1 MNPLDNIRVVLVEP
15 ATPGNIGA
23 TARVLK
29 TTGISQLA
37 LVNPGAWD
45 TPEARTFAHG
55 AGDIL
60 DGSQVFPSLA
70 AAVADCHIVVGTT
83 HRQGRFRTVTSA
95 PEPLIAQL
103 ATQVHDRRI
112 ALVFGRER
120 DGLWHEELAL
130 CHQVL
135 RFPTAVAYP
144 SLNLSHAVL
153 LLTYGLYAAVDE
165 KPPDPPVQL
174 ATADERERML
184 AQILQALAE
193 IEFTPYNN
201 KLGSLRPSAAPLLQQ
216 GRFGSPRC
224 AGDSDYM
231 RPDPQVQPP
240 LSPQWRA
247 VRPQSWGRLMDYL
260 L

>member
-1 MNPLDNIRVVLVEP
+1 MNPLDNVRVVLVEP

-29 TTGISQLA
+29 TTGIRQLA

-60 DGSQVFPSLA
+60 DGSQVFSSLA

-83 HRQGRFRTVTSA
+83 HRQGRFRAITS
-95 PEPLIAQL
+95 EPHALMAQL
-103 ATQVHDRRI
+103 ASQVHHRRV

-135 RFPTAVAYP
+135 KFPTAVAYP

-153 LLTYGLYAAVDE
+153 LFTYGLYSAVGE
-165 KPPDPPVQL
+165 APPAPAVQL
-174 ATADERERML
+174 ATAGERERMF
-184 AQILQALAE
+184 AQLLQALAE

-201 KLGSLRPSAAPLLQQ
+201 EPDHFGRVLR
-216 GRFGSPRC
+216 RFFNKVELEVR
-224 AGDSDYM
+224 D
-231 RPDPQVQPP
+231 V
-240 LSPQWRA
+240 RA
-247 VRPQSWGRLMDYL
+247 IQTICGQIRKFSRRYRRRAD
-260 L
+260 

>member
-60 DGSQVFPSLA
+60 DTSQVFPNLA

-95 PEPLIAQL
+95 PKPLIDQL
-103 ATQVHDRRI
+103 ASQVHHRRI

-153 LLTYGLYAAVDE
+153 LFTYGLYATVSE

-174 ATADERERML
+174 ATAGERERMF

-201 KLGSLRPSAAPLLQQ
+201 EPDHFGRVLRRFFNKVDLEVRDVRAIQTICGQIRKFSRRYRRSA
-216 GRFGSPRC
+216 GRTE
-224 AGDSDYM
+224 AD
-231 RPDPQVQPP
+231 
-240 LSPQWRA
+240 
-247 VRPQSWGRLMDYL
+247 
-260 L
+260 

>member
-29 TTGISQLA
+29 TTGLSQLA

-45 TPEARTFAHG
+45 TPEARAFAHG

-60 DGSQVFPSLA
+60 DGSQVFSSLA

-83 HRQGRFRTVTSA
+83 HRQGRFRTVTS
-95 PEPLIAQL
+95 EPHALIAQL
-103 ATQVHDRRI
+103 AAQAHHRRI

-130 CHQVL
+130 CQQVL
-135 RFPTAVAYP
+135 RFPTAVTYP

-153 LLTYGLYAAVDE
+153 LFTYGLYRAVGKAPPAPAA
-165 KPPDPPVQL
+165 PL
-174 ATADERERML
+174 ATAGERERMV
-184 AQILQALAE
+184 AQIVQALAE

-201 KLGSLRPSAAPLLQQ
+201 EPDHFGRVLR
-216 GRFGSPRC
+216 RFFNKVELEVR
-224 AGDSDYM
+224 D
-231 RPDPQVQPP
+231 V
-240 LSPQWRA
+240 RA
-247 VRPQSWGRLMDYL
+247 IQTICGQIRKFSRRYRRRAD
-260 L
+260 

>member
-1 MNPLDNIRVVLVEP
+1 M
-15 ATPGNIGA
+15 
-23 TARVLK
+23 
-29 TTGISQLA
+29 
-37 LVNPGAWD
+37 
-45 TPEARTFAHG
+45 
-55 AGDIL
+55 
-60 DGSQVFPSLA
+60 
-70 AAVADCHIVVGTT
+70 
-83 HRQGRFRTVTSA
+83 
-95 PEPLIAQL
+95 
-103 ATQVHDRRI
+103 
-112 ALVFGRER
+112 FGRER

-201 KLGSLRPSAAPLLQQ
+201 N
-216 GRFGSPRC
+216 
-224 AGDSDYM
+224 SDHFNKVDLEIRDVRAIQTICGQIRKFSRRY
-231 RPDPQVQPP
+231 RRSGGQSG
-240 LSPQWRA
+240 LSPGA
-247 VRPQSWGRLMDYL
+247 D
-260 L
+260 

>member
-29 TTGISQLA
+29 TTGINQLA

-45 TPEARTFAHG
+45 TPQARAFAHG

-83 HRQGRFRTVTSA
+83 HRQGRFRTVTST
-95 PEPLIAQL
+95 PDSLIDQL
-103 ATQVHDRRI
+103 ASQVHHRRI

-153 LLTYGLYAAVDE
+153 LFTYGLYAAVAE
-165 KPPDPPVQL
+165 KPQDSPGQL
-174 ATADERERML
+174 ATAGERERMF

-193 IEFTPYNN
+193 LEFTPYNDKPEHFGRVLRRFFN
-201 KLGSLRPSAAPLLQQ
+201 KVDLEVR
-216 GRFGSPRC
+216 
-224 AGDSDYM
+224 D
-231 RPDPQVQPP
+231 V
-240 LSPQWRA
+240 RA
-247 VRPQSWGRLMDYL
+247 IQTVCSQIRKFSRRYRRRGGQSGFRARAD
-260 L
+260 

>member
-70 AAVADCHIVVGTT
+70 AAVADCYIVVGTT

-153 LLTYGLYAAVDE
+153 LLAYGLYAAVDE
-165 KPPDPPVQL
+165 KPPDPPVHL

-201 KLGSLRPSAAPLLQQ
+201 EPDHFGRVLR
-216 GRFGSPRC
+216 RFFNKVDLEVRDVRAIQTICGQIRKFSRRYHR
-224 AGDSDYM
+224 GGQSG
-231 RPDPQVQPP
+231 
-240 LSPQWRA
+240 LSPGA
-247 VRPQSWGRLMDYL
+247 D
-260 L
+260 

>member
-37 LVNPGAWD
+37 LVNPRAWD
-45 TPEARTFAHG
+45 TPEARAFAHG

-70 AAVADCHIVVGTT
+70 AAIADCHIVVGTT
-83 HRQGRFRTVTSA
+83 HRQGRFRAVDSA
-95 PEPLIAQL
+95 PHPLIAQL
-103 ATQVHDRRI
+103 ASQVHHRRI

-153 LLTYGLYAAVDE
+153 LFTYSLYAAVSE
-165 KPPDPPVQL
+165 QPPDPPVQL
-174 ATADERERML
+174 ATADERERMF

-201 KLGSLRPSAAPLLQQ
+201 KPDHFGRVLRRFFNKVDLEVRDVRAIQTICGQIRKFSRRYRRSA
-216 GRFGSPRC
+216 GRTG
-224 AGDSDYM
+224 AD
-231 RPDPQVQPP
+231 
-240 LSPQWRA
+240 
-247 VRPQSWGRLMDYL
+247 
-260 L
+260 

>member
-1 MNPLDNIRVVLVEP
+1 MLVEP

-29 TTGISQLA
+29 TTGLSQLA
-37 LVNPGAWD
+37 LVNPGTWD
-45 TPEARTFAHG
+45 TPEARAFAHG

-60 DGSQVFPSLA
+60 DGSQVFSSLA

-83 HRQGRFRTVTSA
+83 HRQGRFRTVTS
-95 PEPLIAQL
+95 EPHTLIAQL
-103 ATQVHDRRI
+103 AAQAHHRRI

-130 CHQVL
+130 CQQVL

-153 LLTYGLYAAVDE
+153 LFTYGLYRAVDE
-165 KPPDPPVQL
+165 TPPAPAAPL
-174 ATADERERML
+174 ATAGERERMV
-184 AQILQALAE
+184 AQIVQALAE

-201 KLGSLRPSAAPLLQQ
+201 EPDHFGRVLR
-216 GRFGSPRC
+216 RFFNKVELEVR
-224 AGDSDYM
+224 D
-231 RPDPQVQPP
+231 V
-240 LSPQWRA
+240 RA
-247 VRPQSWGRLMDYL
+247 IQTICGQIRKFSRRYRRRAD
-260 L
+260 

>member
-45 TPEARTFAHG
+45 TPEARAFAHG

-60 DGSQVFPSLA
+60 AGSQVFPSLA
-70 AAVADCHIVVGTT
+70 AAVADCHVVVGTT
-83 HRQGRFRTVTSA
+83 HRRGRFRAVTSA
-95 PEPLIAQL
+95 PPLIAQL
-103 ATQVHDRRI
+103 AAQAHHRRI

-120 DGLWHEELAL
+120 DGLWHGELAL

-135 RFPTAVAYP
+135 RFPTATAYP

-153 LLTYGLYAAVDE
+153 LFTYGLYAAVSE
-165 KPPDPPVQL
+165 KPPDPPGQL
-174 ATADERERML
+174 ATAGERERML

-201 KLGSLRPSAAPLLQQ
+201 KPDHFGRVLRRFFNRVDLEVRDVRAIQTICGQIRKFSRRYRRRA
-216 GRFGSPRC
+216 GRTE
-224 AGDSDYM
+224 AD
-231 RPDPQVQPP
+231 
-240 LSPQWRA
+240 
-247 VRPQSWGRLMDYL
+247 
-260 L
+260 

>member
-29 TTGISQLA
+29 TTGLSQLA
-37 LVNPGAWD
+37 LVNPGTWD

-60 DGSQVFPSLA
+60 DSSQVFSSLA

-95 PEPLIAQL
+95 PHALIAQL
-103 ATQVHDRRI
+103 AAQAHHHRV

-153 LLTYGLYAAVDE
+153 LFTYGLYRAVGETPPAPAA
-165 KPPDPPVQL
+165 PL
-174 ATADERERML
+174 ATAGERERMV
-184 AQILQALAE
+184 AQIVQALAE

-201 KLGSLRPSAAPLLQQ
+201 EPDHFGRVLR
-216 GRFGSPRC
+216 RFFNKVELEVR
-224 AGDSDYM
+224 D
-231 RPDPQVQPP
+231 V
-240 LSPQWRA
+240 RA
-247 VRPQSWGRLMDYL
+247 IQTICGQIRKFSRRYRRRAD
-260 L
+260 

>member
-29 TTGISQLA
+29 TTGINQLA

-70 AAVADCHIVVGTT
+70 AAVADCHIVVGTS
-83 HRQGRFRTVTSA
+83 HRQGRFRAIDSA
-95 PEPLIAQL
+95 PRPLIAQL
-103 ATQVHDRRI
+103 ASQAHHRRI

-153 LLTYGLYAAVDE
+153 LFAYGLYEVVSE
-165 KPPDPPVQL
+165 QLPDPPAQL
-174 ATADERERML
+174 ATAGERERMF

-193 IEFTPYNN
+193 IEFTPYNDKPDHFGRVLRRFFN
-201 KLGSLRPSAAPLLQQ
+201 KVDLEVRDVRAIQTICGQIRKFSRRYRRSA
-216 GRFGSPRC
+216 GRTE
-224 AGDSDYM
+224 AD
-231 RPDPQVQPP
+231 
-240 LSPQWRA
+240 
-247 VRPQSWGRLMDYL
+247 
-260 L
+260 

>member
-1 MNPLDNIRVVLVEP
+1 MSPLDNIRVVLVEP

-29 TTGISQLA
+29 TTGISKLA

-60 DGSQVFPSLA
+60 DTSQVFPNLD

-95 PEPLIAQL
+95 PGPLIDQL
-103 ATQVHDRRI
+103 ASQAHHRCI

-120 DGLWHEELAL
+120 DGLWHEELEI

-135 RFPTAVAYP
+135 RFPTAAAYP

-153 LLTYGLYAAVDE
+153 LFAYGLYAAVSE
-165 KPPDPPVQL
+165 KPSDSPVQL
-174 ATADERERML
+174 ATAGERERMF

-201 KLGSLRPSAAPLLQQ
+201 KPDHFGRVLRRFFNKVDLEVRDVRAIQTICGQIRKFSHRYRRSA
-216 GRFGSPRC
+216 GRTE
-224 AGDSDYM
+224 AD
-231 RPDPQVQPP
+231 
-240 LSPQWRA
+240 
-247 VRPQSWGRLMDYL
+247 
-260 L
+260 

>member
-29 TTGISQLA
+29 TTGIGQLA
-37 LVNPGAWD
+37 LVNPKAWD
-45 TPEARTFAHG
+45 TPEARAFAHG

-60 DGSQVFPSLA
+60 DGSQVFSSLA

-83 HRQGRFRTVTSA
+83 HRQGRFRAVTSA
-95 PEPLIAQL
+95 PGPLVAQL
-103 ATQVHDRRI
+103 ASQVHHHRI

-135 RFPTAVAYP
+135 RFPTAVSYP

-153 LLTYGLYAAVDE
+153 LFTYDLYAAVGE

-174 ATADERERML
+174 ATADERERMFT
-184 AQILQALAE
+184 QILQALDE

-201 KLGSLRPSAAPLLQQ
+201 KPDHFGRVLRRFFNKIDLEVRDVRAIQTICGQIRKFSRRYRRSAGQ
-216 GRFGSPRC
+216 
-224 AGDSDYM
+224 SD
-231 RPDPQVQPP
+231 
-240 LSPQWRA
+240 LSTGA
-247 VRPQSWGRLMDYL
+247 D
-260 L
+260 

>member
-45 TPEARTFAHG
+45 TPEARSFAHG

-60 DGSQVFPSLA
+60 DSSQVFLSLA
-70 AAVADCHIVVGTT
+70 AAVADCHIVVGTS
-83 HRQGRFRTVTSA
+83 HRQGRFRTVDSS
-95 PEPLIAQL
+95 PRPLIAQL
-103 ATQVHDRRI
+103 ASQAHHRRI

-135 RFPTAVAYP
+135 RFPTTVAYP

-153 LLTYGLYAAVDE
+153 LFAYGLYEAVSE
-165 KPPDPPVQL
+165 QPPDPPAQL
-174 ATADERERML
+174 ATADERERMFT
-184 AQILQALAE
+184 QILQALAE

-201 KLGSLRPSAAPLLQQ
+201 KPDHFGRVLRRFFNKVDLEVRDVRAIQTICSQIRKFSRRYRRSA
-216 GRFGSPRC
+216 GRTG
-224 AGDSDYM
+224 AD
-231 RPDPQVQPP
+231 
-240 LSPQWRA
+240 
-247 VRPQSWGRLMDYL
+247 
-260 L
+260 

>member
-29 TTGISQLA
+29 TTGLSQLA

-45 TPEARTFAHG
+45 TPEARAFAHG

-60 DGSQVFPSLA
+60 DGSQVFSSLA

-83 HRQGRFRTVTSA
+83 HRQGRFRTVTS
-95 PEPLIAQL
+95 EPHALIAQL
-103 ATQVHDRRI
+103 AAQAHHRRV

-130 CHQVL
+130 CQQVL

-153 LLTYGLYAAVDE
+153 LFTYDLYRAVDE
-165 KPPDPPVQL
+165 TPPAPAAPL
-174 ATADERERML
+174 ATAGERERMV
-184 AQILQALAE
+184 AQIVQALAE

-201 KLGSLRPSAAPLLQQ
+201 EPDHFGRVLR
-216 GRFGSPRC
+216 RFFNKVELEVR
-224 AGDSDYM
+224 D
-231 RPDPQVQPP
+231 V
-240 LSPQWRA
+240 RA
-247 VRPQSWGRLMDYL
+247 IQTICGQIRKFSRRYRRRAD
-260 L
+260 

>member
-1 MNPLDNIRVVLVEP
+1 MNPLDHIRVVLVEP

-45 TPEARTFAHG
+45 TPEAHTFAHG

-83 HRQGRFRTVTSA
+83 HRQGRFRAVTSA
-95 PEPLIAQL
+95 PGALITQL
-103 ATQVHDRRI
+103 AAQAHHRRI

-153 LLTYGLYAAVDE
+153 LLAYGLYAAVSE
-165 KPPDPPVQL
+165 KPPEPPAQL
-174 ATADERERML
+174 ATAGERERMFT
-184 AQILQALAE
+184 QILQALAQ

-201 KLGSLRPSAAPLLQQ
+201 RPDHFGRVLR
-216 GRFGSPRC
+216 RFFNKVDLEVRDVRAIQTICGQIRKFSRRYRRSPR
-224 AGDSDYM
+224 AD
-231 RPDPQVQPP
+231 
-240 LSPQWRA
+240 
-247 VRPQSWGRLMDYL
+247 
-260 L
+260 

>member
-60 DGSQVFPSLA
+60 DGSQIFPSLA

-95 PEPLIAQL
+95 PKPLIDQL
-103 ATQVHDRRI
+103 ASQVHHRRI

-120 DGLWHEELAL
+120 DGLWREELAL

-135 RFPTAVAYP
+135 RFPTAAAYP

-153 LLTYGLYAAVDE
+153 LFTYGLYAAVSE
-165 KPPDPPVQL
+165 QPPDPPVQL
-174 ATADERERML
+174 ATADERERMF

-201 KLGSLRPSAAPLLQQ
+201 KPEHFGRVLRRFFNKVDLEVRDVRAIQTICGQISKFSRRYRRST
-216 GRFGSPRC
+216 GRTE
-224 AGDSDYM
+224 AD
-231 RPDPQVQPP
+231 
-240 LSPQWRA
+240 
-247 VRPQSWGRLMDYL
+247 
-260 L
+260 

>member
-29 TTGISQLA
+29 TTGISQLV
-37 LVNPGAWD
+37 LVNPKAWD
-45 TPEARTFAHG
+45 TPETRAFAHG

-60 DGSQVFPSLA
+60 DGSQIFPSLA
-70 AAVADCHIVVGTT
+70 AAVANCHIVVGTT
-83 HRQGRFRTVTSA
+83 HRQGRFRALTSA
-95 PEPLIAQL
+95 PRPLIDQL
-103 ATQVHDRRI
+103 ASQVHHRRI

-153 LLTYGLYAAVDE
+153 LLTYGLYAAVSE
-165 KPPDPPVQL
+165 KSPDPPVQL
-174 ATADERERML
+174 ATADERERMF

-201 KLGSLRPSAAPLLQQ
+201 KPDHFGRVLRRFFNKVDLEVRDVRAIQTICGQIRKFSRRYRRSA
-216 GRFGSPRC
+216 GRTG
-224 AGDSDYM
+224 AD
-231 RPDPQVQPP
+231 
-240 LSPQWRA
+240 
-247 VRPQSWGRLMDYL
+247 
-260 L
+260 

>member
-29 TTGISQLA
+29 TTGLSQLA
-37 LVNPGAWD
+37 LVNPGTWD
-45 TPEARTFAHG
+45 TPEARAFAHG

-60 DGSQVFPSLA
+60 DDSQVFSSLA

-83 HRQGRFRTVTSA
+83 HRQGRFRTVTS
-95 PEPLIAQL
+95 EPYALIAQL
-103 ATQVHDRRI
+103 AAQAHHRRV

-153 LLTYGLYAAVDE
+153 LFTYGLYRAVGETPPAPAA
-165 KPPDPPVQL
+165 PL
-174 ATADERERML
+174 ATAGERERMV
-184 AQILQALAE
+184 AQIVQALAE

-201 KLGSLRPSAAPLLQQ
+201 EPDHFGRVLR
-216 GRFGSPRC
+216 RFFNKVELEVR
-224 AGDSDYM
+224 D
-231 RPDPQVQPP
+231 V
-240 LSPQWRA
+240 RA
-247 VRPQSWGRLMDYL
+247 IQTICGQIRKFSRRYRRRAD
-260 L
+260 

>member
-1 MNPLDNIRVVLVEP
+1 MNPLNNIRVVLVEP

-29 TTGISQLA
+29 TTGLSQLA
-37 LVNPGAWD
+37 LVNPRAWD
-45 TPEARTFAHG
+45 TPEARAFAHG

-60 DGSQVFPSLA
+60 DGSQVFSSLA

-83 HRQGRFRTVTSA
+83 HRQGRFRTVTS
-95 PEPLIAQL
+95 EPHALIAQL
-103 ATQVHDRRI
+103 AAQAHHRRI

-130 CHQVL
+130 CQQVL

-153 LLTYGLYAAVDE
+153 LFTYGLYRAVDE
-165 KPPDPPVQL
+165 TPPAPAAPL
-174 ATADERERML
+174 ATAGERERMV
-184 AQILQALAE
+184 AQIVQALAE

-201 KLGSLRPSAAPLLQQ
+201 EPDHFGRVLR
-216 GRFGSPRC
+216 RFFNKVELEVR
-224 AGDSDYM
+224 D
-231 RPDPQVQPP
+231 V
-240 LSPQWRA
+240 RA
-247 VRPQSWGRLMDYL
+247 IQTICGQIRKFSRRYRRRAD
-260 L
+260 

>member
-60 DGSQVFPSLA
+60 DGSQIFPSLA

-95 PEPLIAQL
+95 PGPLIDQL
-103 ATQVHDRRI
+103 ASQVHHRRI

-135 RFPTAVAYP
+135 RFPTAAAYP

-153 LLTYGLYAAVDE
+153 LFTYGLYAAVSE
-165 KPPDPPVQL
+165 KSPDPPVQL
-174 ATADERERML
+174 ATASERERMF

-201 KLGSLRPSAAPLLQQ
+201 KPDHFGRVLRRFFNKVDLEVRDVRAIQTICGQIRKFSRRYRRSA
-216 GRFGSPRC
+216 GRTG
-224 AGDSDYM
+224 AD
-231 RPDPQVQPP
+231 
-240 LSPQWRA
+240 
-247 VRPQSWGRLMDYL
+247 
-260 L
+260 

>member
-60 DGSQVFPSLA
+60 DDSQVFPSLA
-70 AAVADCHIVVGTT
+70 AAVGDCHIVVGTT

-103 ATQVHDRRI
+103 ASQVHHRRI

-153 LLTYGLYAAVDE
+153 LFTYGLYEAVSE
-165 KPPDPPVQL
+165 QPPDPPAQL

-184 AQILQALAE
+184 AQILQTLAQ

-201 KLGSLRPSAAPLLQQ
+201 KPDHFGRVLRRFFNKVDLEVRDVRAIQTICGQIRKFSRRYRRRA
-216 GRFGSPRC
+216 GRTG
-224 AGDSDYM
+224 AD
-231 RPDPQVQPP
+231 
-240 LSPQWRA
+240 
-247 VRPQSWGRLMDYL
+247 
-260 L
+260 

>member
-29 TTGISQLA
+29 TTGLSQLA

-60 DGSQVFPSLA
+60 DGSQVFSSLA
-70 AAVADCHIVVGTT
+70 AVVADCHIVVGTT
-83 HRQGRFRTVTSA
+83 HRQGRFRTVTS
-95 PEPLIAQL
+95 EPHALIAQL
-103 ATQVHDRRI
+103 AAQAHHRRI

-130 CHQVL
+130 CQQVL

-153 LLTYGLYAAVDE
+153 LFTYGLYRAVGEAPPAPAA
-165 KPPDPPVQL
+165 PL
-174 ATADERERML
+174 ATAGERERMV
-184 AQILQALAE
+184 AQIVQALAE

-201 KLGSLRPSAAPLLQQ
+201 EPDHFGRVLRRFFNKVELEVRDVRAIQTICGQ
-216 GRFGSPRC
+216 IRKFGRR
-224 AGDSDYM
+224 Y
-231 RPDPQVQPP
+231 RR
-240 LSPQWRA
+240 RA
-247 VRPQSWGRLMDYL
+247 D
-260 L
+260 

>member
-37 LVNPGAWD
+37 LVNPGTWD

-60 DGSQVFPSLA
+60 DGSQIFPSLA

-95 PEPLIAQL
+95 PDPLIDQL
-103 ATQVHDRRI
+103 ASQVHHRRI

-153 LLTYGLYAAVDE
+153 LFTYGLYAAVGE

-184 AQILQALAE
+184 TQILQALAE

-201 KLGSLRPSAAPLLQQ
+201 NSDHFGRVLR
-216 GRFGSPRC
+216 RFFNKVDLEVRDVRAIQTICGQIRKFSRRYRRRAEQSGPSPR
-224 AGDSDYM
+224 AD
-231 RPDPQVQPP
+231 
-240 LSPQWRA
+240 
-247 VRPQSWGRLMDYL
+247 
-260 L
+260 

>member
-29 TTGISQLA
+29 TTGINQLA

-45 TPEARTFAHG
+45 TPQARAFAHG

-83 HRQGRFRTVTSA
+83 HRQGRFRTVTST
-95 PEPLIAQL
+95 PDSLIDQL
-103 ATQVHDRRI
+103 ASQVHHRRI

-153 LLTYGLYAAVDE
+153 PVHLWLICSGGRKTTGLARAISY
-165 KPPDPPVQL
+165 
-174 ATADERERML
+174 R
-184 AQILQALAE
+184 
-193 IEFTPYNN
+193 
-201 KLGSLRPSAAPLLQQ
+201 
-216 GRFGSPRC
+216 
-224 AGDSDYM
+224 
-231 RPDPQVQPP
+231 
-240 LSPQWRA
+240 WRA
-247 VRPQSWGRLMDYL
+247 RAHVRADIASPCRARIYPV
-260 L
+260 

>member
-29 TTGISQLA
+29 TTGINQLA
-37 LVNPGAWD
+37 LVNPGTWD
-45 TPEARTFAHG
+45 TPEARAFAHG

-60 DGSQVFPSLA
+60 DGSQVFPTLA
-70 AAVADCHIVVGTT
+70 AAVADCHIVVGTS
-83 HRQGRFRTVTSA
+83 HRQGRFRTIDSA
-95 PEPLIAQL
+95 PQPLIAQL
-103 ATQVHDRRI
+103 ASQAHHCRI

-153 LLTYGLYAAVDE
+153 LLTYGLYAAVSE
-165 KPPDPPVQL
+165 QPPAPPAQL
-174 ATADERERML
+174 ATAGERERML
-184 AQILQALAE
+184 DQILQALVE
-193 IEFTPYNN
+193 IDFTPYNN
-201 KLGSLRPSAAPLLQQ
+201 KPDHFGRVLRRFFNKVDLEIRDVRAIQTICSQIRKFSRRYRRSA
-216 GRFGSPRC
+216 GRTE
-224 AGDSDYM
+224 AD
-231 RPDPQVQPP
+231 
-240 LSPQWRA
+240 
-247 VRPQSWGRLMDYL
+247 
-260 L
+260 

>member
-29 TTGISQLA
+29 TTGLSQLA
-37 LVNPGAWD
+37 LVNPGTWD

-60 DGSQVFPSLA
+60 DSSQVFSSLA

-83 HRQGRFRTVTSA
+83 HRQGRFRTVTS
-95 PEPLIAQL
+95 EPHALIAQL
-103 ATQVHDRRI
+103 AAQAHHRRV

-153 LLTYGLYAAVDE
+153 LFTYGLYRAVGETPPAPAA
-165 KPPDPPVQL
+165 PL
-174 ATADERERML
+174 ATASERERMV
-184 AQILQALAE
+184 AQIVQALAE

-201 KLGSLRPSAAPLLQQ
+201 EPDHFGRVLR
-216 GRFGSPRC
+216 RFFNKVELEVR
-224 AGDSDYM
+224 D
-231 RPDPQVQPP
+231 V
-240 LSPQWRA
+240 RA
-247 VRPQSWGRLMDYL
+247 IQTICGQIRKFSRRYRRRAD
-260 L
+260 

>member
-29 TTGISQLA
+29 TTGISQLT
-37 LVNPGAWD
+37 LVNPGTWD
-45 TPEARTFAHG
+45 TPEARAFAHG

-70 AAVADCHIVVGTT
+70 AAVADCHIVVGTS
-83 HRQGRFRTVTSA
+83 HRQGRFRAVDSA
-95 PEPLIAQL
+95 PRPLIAQL
-103 ATQVHDRRI
+103 VSQAHHRRI

-135 RFPTAVAYP
+135 RFPTAVVYP

-153 LLTYGLYAAVDE
+153 LFAHGLYEAMSE
-165 KPPDPPVQL
+165 QPPDPPAQL
-174 ATADERERML
+174 ATADERERMF

-201 KLGSLRPSAAPLLQQ
+201 KPDHFGRVLRRFFNKVDLEVRDVRAIQTICSQIRKFSRRYRRRA
-216 GRFGSPRC
+216 GRTE
-224 AGDSDYM
+224 AD
-231 RPDPQVQPP
+231 
-240 LSPQWRA
+240 
-247 VRPQSWGRLMDYL
+247 
-260 L
+260 

>member
-37 LVNPGAWD
+37 LVNPGTWD
-45 TPEARTFAHG
+45 TPEARAFAHG

-83 HRQGRFRTVTSA
+83 HRQGRFRAITSA
-95 PEPLIAQL
+95 PQPLISQL
-103 ATQVHDRRI
+103 ASQIHHRRI

-135 RFPTAVAYP
+135 RFPSAVAYP

-153 LLTYGLYAAVDE
+153 LFTYGLYSAASE

-174 ATADERERML
+174 ATADERERMF

-201 KLGSLRPSAAPLLQQ
+201 KPEHFGRVLRRFFNKVDLEVRDVRTIQTICGQIRKFSRRYRRSA
-216 GRFGSPRC
+216 GRTG
-224 AGDSDYM
+224 AD
-231 RPDPQVQPP
+231 
-240 LSPQWRA
+240 
-247 VRPQSWGRLMDYL
+247 
-260 L
+260 

>member
-37 LVNPGAWD
+37 LVNPRTWD
-45 TPEARTFAHG
+45 TPEARAFAHG

-83 HRQGRFRTVTSA
+83 HRQGRFRAVTA
-95 PEPLIAQL
+95 AQPPLIAQL
-103 ATQVHDRRI
+103 ASQAHHRCI

-135 RFPTAVAYP
+135 RFPTATAYP

-153 LLTYGLYAAVDE
+153 LLAYGLYAAVSE
-165 KPPDPPVQL
+165 KPPNPPGQL
-174 ATADERERML
+174 ATAGERERMF
-184 AQILQALAE
+184 AQILEALAE
-193 IEFTPYNN
+193 IGFASYNN
-201 KLGSLRPSAAPLLQQ
+201 KPDHFGRVLRRFFNKVDLEVRDVRAIQTICGQIRKFSRRYRRSA
-216 GRFGSPRC
+216 GRT
-224 AGDSDYM
+224 
-231 RPDPQVQPP
+231 
-240 LSPQWRA
+240 RA
-247 VRPQSWGRLMDYL
+247 D
-260 L
+260 

>member
-1 MNPLDNIRVVLVEP
+1 MNPLDNIRIVLVEP

-29 TTGISQLA
+29 TTGLSQLA
-37 LVNPGAWD
+37 LVNPGTWD
-45 TPEARTFAHG
+45 TPEARAFAHG

-60 DGSQVFPSLA
+60 AGSQVFPSLA

-83 HRQGRFRTVTSA
+83 HRQGRFRTVTS
-95 PEPLIAQL
+95 EPHALIAQL
-103 ATQVHDRRI
+103 AAQAHHRRI

-130 CHQVL
+130 CQQVL

-153 LLTYGLYAAVDE
+153 LFTYGLYRAVGETPPAPAA
-165 KPPDPPVQL
+165 PL
-174 ATADERERML
+174 ATAGERERMV
-184 AQILQALAE
+184 AQIVQALAE

-201 KLGSLRPSAAPLLQQ
+201 EPDHFGRVLR
-216 GRFGSPRC
+216 RFFNKVELEVR
-224 AGDSDYM
+224 D
-231 RPDPQVQPP
+231 V
-240 LSPQWRA
+240 RA
-247 VRPQSWGRLMDYL
+247 IQTICGQIRKFSRRYRRKAD
-260 L
+260 

>member
-29 TTGISQLA
+29 TTGLSQLA
-37 LVNPGAWD
+37 LVNPGTWD
-45 TPEARTFAHG
+45 TPEARAFAHG

-60 DGSQVFPSLA
+60 DGSQVFSSLA

-83 HRQGRFRTVTSA
+83 HRQGRFRTVTS
-95 PEPLIAQL
+95 EPHTLIDQL
-103 ATQVHDRRI
+103 AAQAHHRRV

-153 LLTYGLYAAVDE
+153 LFTYGLYRAVGKAPPAPAA
-165 KPPDPPVQL
+165 PL
-174 ATADERERML
+174 ATAGERERMV
-184 AQILQALAE
+184 AQIVQALAE

-201 KLGSLRPSAAPLLQQ
+201 EPDHFGRVLR
-216 GRFGSPRC
+216 RFFNKVELEVR
-224 AGDSDYM
+224 D
-231 RPDPQVQPP
+231 V
-240 LSPQWRA
+240 RA
-247 VRPQSWGRLMDYL
+247 IQTICGQIRKFSRRYRRRAD
-260 L
+260 

>member
-29 TTGISQLA
+29 TTGLSQLA

-45 TPEARTFAHG
+45 TPEARAFAHG

-60 DGSQVFPSLA
+60 DGSQVFSSLA

-83 HRQGRFRTVTSA
+83 HRQGRFRTVTS
-95 PEPLIAQL
+95 EPHTLIDQL
-103 ATQVHDRRI
+103 AAQAHHRRV

-130 CHQVL
+130 CQQVL

-153 LLTYGLYAAVDE
+153 LFTYGLYRAVGEAPPAPAA
-165 KPPDPPVQL
+165 PL
-174 ATADERERML
+174 ATASERERMV
-184 AQILQALAE
+184 AQIVQALAE

-201 KLGSLRPSAAPLLQQ
+201 EPDHFGRVLR
-216 GRFGSPRC
+216 RFFNKVELEVRDVRAIQTICGQIRKFSRRYRC
-224 AGDSDYM
+224 KAD
-231 RPDPQVQPP
+231 
-240 LSPQWRA
+240 
-247 VRPQSWGRLMDYL
+247 
-260 L
+260 

>member
-1 MNPLDNIRVVLVEP
+1 MHPLDNVRVVLVEP

-29 TTGISQLA
+29 TTGIRQLA

-60 DGSQVFPSLA
+60 DGSQVFSSLA

-83 HRQGRFRTVTSA
+83 HRQGRFRTITS
-95 PEPLIAQL
+95 EPHALMAQL
-103 ATQVHDRRI
+103 ASQVHHRRV

-153 LLTYGLYAAVDE
+153 LFTYGLYSAVGE
-165 KPPDPPVQL
+165 TPPAPAVPL
-174 ATADERERML
+174 ATAGERERMF
-184 AQILQALAE
+184 AQLLQALAE

-201 KLGSLRPSAAPLLQQ
+201 EPDHFGRVLRRFFNKVELDVRDVRAIQTICGQIRKFSRRY
-216 GRFGSPRC
+216 GR
-224 AGDSDYM
+224 
-231 RPDPQVQPP
+231 
-240 LSPQWRA
+240 RA
-247 VRPQSWGRLMDYL
+247 D
-260 L
+260 

>member
-37 LVNPGAWD
+37 LVNPGTWD

-70 AAVADCHIVVGTT
+70 AAVADCHIVVGTS
-83 HRQGRFRTVTSA
+83 HRQGRFRTIDSA
-95 PEPLIAQL
+95 PDSLIAQL
-103 ATQVHDRRI
+103 ASQAHHRRI

-153 LLTYGLYAAVDE
+153 LFTYGLYAAVNE
-165 KPPDPPVQL
+165 QPPDPPVQL
-174 ATADERERML
+174 ATADERERMF

-201 KLGSLRPSAAPLLQQ
+201 EPDHFGRVLR
-216 GRFGSPRC
+216 RFFNKVDLEVR
-224 AGDSDYM
+224 D
-231 RPDPQVQPP
+231 V
-240 LSPQWRA
+240 RA
-247 VRPQSWGRLMDYL
+247 IQTICGQIRKFSRRYRR
-260 L
+260 

>member
-37 LVNPGAWD
+37 LVNPGTWD
-45 TPEARTFAHG
+45 TPQARTFAHG

-60 DGSQVFPSLA
+60 DSSQVFSNLA
-70 AAVADCHIVVGTT
+70 AAVADCHLVVGTT

-103 ATQVHDRRI
+103 ASQVHHRRI

-135 RFPTAVAYP
+135 RFPTAVTYP

-153 LLTYGLYAAVDE
+153 LFTYGLYAAVGA
-165 KPPDPPVQL
+165 KPLEPPAQL
-174 ATADERERML
+174 ATAGERERMY
-184 AQILQALAE
+184 AQLLHALAE

-201 KLGSLRPSAAPLLQQ
+201 RPEHFGRVLR
-216 GRFGSPRC
+216 RFFNKVELEVRDVRAIQTICSQIRKFSRRYRRR
-224 AGDSDYM
+224 AGGD
-231 RPDPQVQPP
+231 
-240 LSPQWRA
+240 
-247 VRPQSWGRLMDYL
+247 
-260 L
+260 